1 MKFLKMLSGK
11 VTLSLTDVTGR
22 PIAMQEINA
31 NNQSIL
37 RFNVGNKVIK
47 SGIYIL
53 TAETGENK
61 YSTKVMKQS
70 K

>member
-1 MKFLKMLSGK
+1 VKFLKMLSGK

-47 SGIYIL
+47 SGTYIF

-61 YSTKVMKQS
+61 YSTKVMKKS